1 MVLNFNT
8 KRKSFLVSVL
18 ILFGLCL
25 GYYIN
30 VLFKTD
36 YHYIYF
42 LDDAYIHLAMA
53 KNFAMHH
60 VWGVTSHEFSSSS
73 SSPLF
78 TGLLSGFI
86 WLLGNN
92 DQFPLYIN
100 LVFGVGIIYFLNAY
114 FSEYFKETKNI
125 VIAVLFTIFF
135 AVLHLLLLSG
145 MEHLFH
151 VLLITINILCL
162 TKINYNKSTVFGFY
176 FTIVLM
182 GLVRFESMFYFV
194 ILAFCFLLQSKWKTA
209 FFVISAGLIPVAIF
223 CYFNYQ
229 QDGYLF
235 PNSVVVKGTKLDF
248 TSGFLIQF
256 KNIFLNNLI
265 LNISFYKVGIFPIIM
280 CLVFIFKDIKKYNF
294 SKVIENNF
302 LLIVISLLMICHSLF
317 AELKGGFRYEAY
329 ILTGFSMALIPKM
342 KFFFEDFKNSIKN
355 KKLLSVLGLAN
366 CLLLLYKF
374 GIAHLALN
382 NGGKNIYE
390 QQVQSAKFL
399 NTYYNTSKIVAN
411 DIGAI
416 TYYTDIQL
424 LDIAG
429 LASTELISLNEN
441 KAEFDDRF
449 ETFMTQY
456 TLKNKYDLAI
466 VYEVWLGGYVPK
478 GWKKVAVLKIQN
490 KISVAQDEVTIYCIS
505 SEKLNSLRENI
516 KNFKWHR
523 NVQVKMIQ

>member
-1 MVLNFNT
+1 
-8 KRKSFLVSVL
+8 
-18 ILFGLCL
+18 
-25 GYYIN
+25 
-30 VLFKTD
+30 
-36 YHYIYF
+36 
-42 LDDAYIHLAMA
+42 MA

-100 LVFGVGIIYFLNAY
+100 LVFGVGTIYFLNVY

-162 TKINYNKSTVFGFY
+162 TKINYNKSAVFGFY

-182 GLVRFESMFYFV
+182 GLLRFESMFYFV

-248 TSGFLIQF
+248 TSGFLI
-256 KNIFLNNLI
+256 N
-265 LNISFYKVGIFPIIM
+265 
-280 CLVFIFKDIKKYNF
+280 
-294 SKVIENNF
+294 
-302 LLIVISLLMICHSLF
+302 
-317 AELKGGFRYEAY
+317 
-329 ILTGFSMALIPKM
+329 
-342 KFFFEDFKNSIKN
+342 
-355 KKLLSVLGLAN
+355 
-366 CLLLLYKF
+366 
-374 GIAHLALN
+374 
-382 NGGKNIYE
+382 
-390 QQVQSAKFL
+390 
-399 NTYYNTSKIVAN
+399 
-411 DIGAI
+411 
-416 TYYTDIQL
+416 
-424 LDIAG
+424 
-429 LASTELISLNEN
+429 
-441 KAEFDDRF
+441 
-449 ETFMTQY
+449 
-456 TLKNKYDLAI
+456 
-466 VYEVWLGGYVPK
+466 
-478 GWKKVAVLKIQN
+478 LKI
-490 KISVAQDEVTIYCIS
+490 
-505 SEKLNSLRENI
+505 
-516 KNFKWHR
+516 FF
-523 NVQVKMIQ
+523 